1 MSDHIDK
8 NDFQKIVKIDEQGS
22 LKSFLPNSMF
32 NGFTNLEVGEG
43 YIFHKREDQLSN
55 ILGEEDKVG
64 VVSIDAFPEQT
75 LVELAF
81 TQKSTIENLD
91 ERHLL
96 ESIL

>member
-43 YIFHKREDQLSN
+43 YIFHKREDQLLN

-64 VVSIDAFPEQT
+64 
-75 LVELAF
+75 LC
-81 TQKSTIENLD
+81 
-91 ERHLL
+91 LL
-96 ESIL
+96 THSLNKL

>member
-1 MSDHIDK
+1 
-8 NDFQKIVKIDEQGS
+8 
-22 LKSFLPNSMF
+22 MF

-43 YIFHKREDQLSN
+43 YIFHKREDQLLN

-81 TQKSTIENLD
+81 TQKSTIENFAHN
-91 ERHLL
+91 EALL
-96 ESIL
+96 RLGQ